1 MEQCRV
7 AMEQQHNKP
16 WDTSGGHVLPCPT
29 WLQPG
34 LKRGIS
40 TWRGEGSKTG
50 NGSQGMRLPDPT
62 WIAPGAEKEGWALK
76 EDGLTLA
83 QIQVQSSS
91 PVPNWDPGGCW
102 EQLWDSGWD
111 SPAWIHPPGLLL
123 LCLSWRVKL
132 RVLIQAGTQP
142 GNSQS
147 RVGVVA

>member
-1 MEQCRV
+1 
-7 AMEQQHNKP
+7 
-16 WDTSGGHVLPCPT
+16 
-29 WLQPG
+29 
-34 LKRGIS
+34 
-40 TWRGEGSKTG
+40 
-50 NGSQGMRLPDPT
+50 MRLPDPT